1 MHQLDAFDD
10 GPVLP
15 GIGDEVGPH
24 LAAGS
29 TIAGHHLLLL
39 RRRGLSTSDGHG
51 RRGPHGQKAV
61 VRLVVAAG
69 LERSVAQM
77 ENIVRPRRHLARKDF
92 VGEQPRHDLQGRQ
105 AGAAGGPLAARVE
118 TDHLHHPPEEGQDV
132 ERRGPQ
138 RTGQAVAQP
147 VAQDDAVHPQGPHG
161 GGQEGRGEADR
172 HAAPRGRRRAAAG
185 GGDADAAD
193 VSVDG
198 VHELVAALAGCCP
211 AGGASSSL
219 RIGRADG
226 GQATTTTTTS
236 DDHDRSAPR
245 DPRRHPHELHQH
257 GQQRRGRG
265 ERLHRR
271 ARRHLG
277 APPLFA
283 QRGVQP
289 RPLPQQIPQTGQP
302 DVQLGVGHGPDRGE
316 GAVHPGRWGDGRQ
329 VRRQQAGFE
338 AGDAGS
344 QQGAGLLRRGGR
356 GVQYVDQGR
365 SSGRGGGV
373 GRCRRCGGG
382 SRRRVGGRHRIVGAL
397 FSAAL
402 KTRGTDRPT
411 DQRSQSSQRTA
422 SEPKN
427 TASCRR
433 TTVNAGECW
442 YSRSKYAGSVGLPQ
456 ATRTAVGCWLQDTK
470 MTHDDARG
478 VPARA
483 LMYVRT

>member
-15 GIGDEVGPH
+15 GVPNEVGPH

-39 RRRGLSTSDGHG
+39 RRRGLPTSDGHG

-77 ENIVRPRRHLARKDF
+77 EHIVRPRRHLARKDF
-92 VGEQPRHDLQGRQ
+92 VGEQPRHDLEGRQ

-118 TDHLHHPPEEGQDV
+118 TDDLHHPPEEGQDV

-147 VAQDDAVHPQGPHG
+147 VAKDDAVHPQGPHG

-172 HAAPRGRRRAAAG
+172 HAPPRVRHRAAGG

-219 RIGRADG
+219 RIGRVDG
-226 GQATTTTTTS
+226 GQATNTTTS
-236 DDHDRSAPR
+236 DDHDRRAAR

-271 ARRHLG
+271 ARLPLG

-289 RPLPQQIPQTGQP
+289 RPLPQQTPQTGQP

-329 VRRQQAGFE
+329 MRRQQGGFE
-338 AGDAGS
+338 PGNAGS

-365 SSGRGGGV
+365 SSGRGGV
-373 GRCRRCGGG
+373 GRSRCRRCGGG
-382 SRRRVGGRHRIVGAL
+382 RRRVGGRHRIVGVTYVLRCAQN
-397 FSAAL
+397 
-402 KTRGTDRPT
+402 KGHRPTDRP
-411 DQRSQSSQRTA
+411 A
-422 SEPKN
+422 E
-427 TASCRR
+427 
-433 TTVNAGECW
+433 
-442 YSRSKYAGSVGLPQ
+442 SV
-456 ATRTAVGCWLQDTK
+456 K
-470 MTHDDARG
+470 STHG
-478 VPARA
+478 KRA
-483 LMYVRT
+483 KEHS